1 VDSSDITAALLSLP
15 GREVL
20 LFSVYIPCQDTEALG
35 KAVNYIRQAT
45 QSVQQ
50 RRGLVEVILAG
61 DFNRHDTLWS
71 GDAVCPRRQG
81 EAEPLIELAEELRL

>member
-1 VDSSDITAALLSLP
+1 MLWIRKDITAEQVLVDFSDITAALLSLL

-35 KAVNYIRQAT
+35 KAVNYIRQVT

-61 DFNRHDTLWS
+61 DFNRHDTL
-71 GDAVCPRRQG
+71 
-81 EAEPLIELAEELRL
+81 